1 MIGSAS
7 LQRKLFL
14 SMIEAGTRR
23 KSKYVSQIRN
33 SINEAAAVII
43 ISGLE
48 QPQKAQYWSPRT
60 PPSPADLLWWI
71 RIDCRQLWQLL
82 SAHSM
87 AHVHIIL
94 CILLDWIGKA
104 RNIGTPCF
112 EIRGYARHNNRDTC
126 SFNGCSSG
134 AFKRSLLF
142 CNDNKIVQA

>member
-48 QPQKAQYWSPRT
+48 QPQKAQY
-60 PPSPADLLWWI
+60 
-71 RIDCRQLWQLL
+71 
-82 SAHSM
+82 
-87 AHVHIIL
+87 
-94 CILLDWIGKA
+94 
-104 RNIGTPCF
+104 
-112 EIRGYARHNNRDTC
+112 
-126 SFNGCSSG
+126 
-134 AFKRSLLF
+134 
-142 CNDNKIVQA
+142 